1 MIFCGYAGVG
11 KSTAASKFVGVVD
24 LESTPFQK
32 DWETY
37 ARVAKHMSDQGYIV
51 LLSCHKE
58 LREELRRI
66 GTDYI
71 VVYPEKNQK
80 EIYRRRYIERGNT
93 EEFIETQMKHWDE
106 WVGATQSWLDDDGR
120 TQEEHAVFLTIRPS
134 GRIETMTDLL
144 DDFFEYGEGIFDL
157 MKPYETH

>member
-11 KSTAASKFVGVVD
+11 KSTAAKKLLGVVD

-32 DWETY
+32 NWETY

-58 LREELRRI
+58 LREELHRI
-66 GTDYI
+66 GADYI
-71 VVYPEKNQK
+71 IVYPEKNQK

-106 WVGATQSWLDDDGR
+106 WIGATLQWEDEDDE
-120 TQEEHAVFLTIRPS
+120 TQEEKAIFLTTRSS

-157 MKPYETH
+157 MKPTKYL

>member
-11 KSTAASKFVGVVD
+11 KSTAASKFIRVVD

-37 ARVAKHMSDQGYIV
+37 ARVAKHMSDHGYIV
-51 LLSCHKE
+51 LVSCHNE

-66 GTDYI
+66 GAQYM

-80 EIYRRRYIERGNT
+80 EIYRQRYVERGNSP
-93 EEFIETQMKHWDE
+93 EFIETQMEHWDE
-106 WVGATQSWLDDDGR
+106 WVGATQSWLDDDGW
-120 TQEEHAVFLTIRPS
+120 TQEEKAVFLSTRPS
-134 GRIETMTDLL
+134 GRVETMTDFL

-157 MKPYETH
+157 MKPTEYL

>member
-11 KSTAASKFVGVVD
+11 KSTAAKKIVRVVD

-51 LLSCHKE
+51 LVSCHKE

-66 GTDYI
+66 GADYI

-80 EIYRRRYIERGNT
+80 EIYRQRYIERGNT
-93 EEFIETQMKHWDE
+93 PEFIETQMKHWDE
-106 WVGATQSWLDDDGR
+106 WVGATQSWLDDNGWK
-120 TQEEHAVFLTIRPS
+120 QEKTVFLTTRPS
-134 GRIETMTDLL
+134 GKIETMTVFL
-144 DDFFEYGEGIFDL
+144 DDFFKYGEELFNI
-157 MKPYETH
+157 MKSTKHC

>member
-11 KSTAASKFVGVVD
+11 KSTAAKKIVRVVD

-51 LLSCHKE
+51 LVSCHKE

-66 GTDYI
+66 GADYI

-80 EIYRRRYIERGNT
+80 EIYRQRYIERGNT
-93 EEFIETQMKHWDE
+93 PEFIETQMKHWDE
-106 WVGATQSWLDDDGR
+106 WVGATQSWLDDDGWK
-120 TQEEHAVFLTIRPS
+120 QEKTVFLTTRPS
-134 GRIETMTDLL
+134 GKIETMTVFL
-144 DDFFEYGEGIFDL
+144 DDFFKYGEELFNI
-157 MKPYETH
+157 MKSTKHC

>member
-1 MIFCGYAGVG
+1 MIICGYAGTG
-11 KSTAASKFVGVVD
+11 KSTAAKKMVGVVD

-58 LREELRRI
+58 LREELHRI
-66 GTDYI
+66 GADYI

-80 EIYRRRYIERGNT
+80 EIYRQRYIERGNT

-106 WVGATQSWLDDDGR
+106 WVGATIQWKGCDGWA
-120 TQEEHAVFLTIRPS
+120 TKEKAVFL
-134 GRIETMTDLL
+134 
-144 DDFFEYGEGIFDL
+144 FCIFH
-157 MKPYETH
+157 YFIFSSF

>member
-11 KSTAASKFVGVVD
+11 KSTAAKKIVRVVD

-51 LLSCHKE
+51 LVSCHKE

-66 GTDYI
+66 GADYI

-80 EIYRRRYIERGNT
+80 EIYRQRYIERGNT
-93 EEFIETQMKHWDE
+93 PEFIETQMKHWDE
-106 WVGATQSWLDDDGR
+106 WVGATQNWLDDDGWTR
-120 TQEEHAVFLTIRPS
+120 EEKAVFLTTRPS
-134 GRIETMTDLL
+134 GKIETMTVFL
-144 DDFFEYGEGIFDL
+144 DDFFKYGEELFNI
-157 MKPYETH
+157 MKSTKHC

>member
-1 MIFCGYAGVG
+1 MIICGYAGTG
-11 KSTAASKFVGVVD
+11 KSTAAKKIAGVVD

-58 LREELRRI
+58 LREELHRI
-66 GTDYI
+66 GADYI

-80 EIYRRRYIERGNT
+80 EIYRQRYIERGNT

-106 WVGATQSWLDDDGR
+106 WVGARIQWKGCDGWA
-120 TQEEHAVFLTIRPS
+120 TKEKVVFLSTRLS
-134 GRIETMTDLL
+134 GRVDTMTDFL
-144 DDFFEYGEGIFDL
+144 DDFFEYGEELFNIL
-157 MKPYETH
+157 KPTEFN

>member
-1 MIFCGYAGVG
+1 MIICGYAGTG
-11 KSTAASKFVGVVD
+11 KSTAAKKIAGVVD

-58 LREELRRI
+58 LREELHRI
-66 GTDYI
+66 GADYI

-80 EIYRRRYIERGNT
+80 EIYRQRYIERGNT
-93 EEFIETQMKHWDE
+93 EEFIEAQMKHWNE
-106 WVGATQSWLDDDGR
+106 WVGATLHWTDEDGWVV
-120 TQEEHAVFLTIRPS
+120 EEKAIFLTTRSS
-134 GRIETMTDLL
+134 GRIETMTDFL
-144 DDFFEYGEGIFDL
+144 DDFFEYGEELFKI
-157 MKPYETH
+157 MKPTKYL